1 MNAVDLFCGCGGMS
15 LGFQKAGYVIKAA
28 FDNWDAAIQVY
39 SQNFSHPVY
48 KEDLSDSRVIS
59 KIQELSPDIIIGGPP
74 CQDFSSAGK
83 RDESLGRAQLSESYC
98 QLIIAIKPKYFVM
111 ENVPTISKSS
121 IYKKIVTTFREN
133 GYGLTEKVLDA
144 SYCGV
149 PQARKRLF
157 LIGGYSEKDNFLI
170 DELSSQ
176 LSDKPMT
183 MRDYFGD
190 SLGTEYYFRIP
201 RSYSRRAIFSIDE
214 PSMTIRGVER
224 PIPPNY
230 KKHPND
236 PVDIGPQVRSLTP
249 IERSYVQTFPKS
261 FVFTGSK
268 TDLNMMIGN
277 AVPVNLAKYVA
288 EAILRF
294 NNKNNKGANK

>member
-1 MNAVDLFCGCGGMS
+1 MDAVDLFCGCGGMS
-15 LGFQKAGYVIKAA
+15 LGFQNAGYVIKAA
-28 FDNWDAAIQVY
+28 FDNWDAAIKVY
-39 SQNFSHPVY
+39 SDNFNHPIY
-48 KEDLSDSRVIS
+48 KEDLTNYESIS
-59 KIQELSPDIIIGGPP
+59 KIQQFSPDIIIGGPP

-98 QLIIAIKPKYFVM
+98 RMIIAIKPKFFVM

-121 IYKKIVTTFREN
+121 IYNKIVNTFRQN

-157 LIGGYSEKDNFLI
+157 LIGGYLEKDDFLRE
-170 DELSSQ
+170 ELESH
-176 LSDKPMT
+176 LSKQPMT

-261 FVFTGSK
+261 FVFSGSK
-268 TDLNMMIGN
+268 TDMNMMIGN
-277 AVPVNLAKYVA
+277 AVPVKLAQYVA
-288 EAILRF
+288 EAILRYTS
-294 NNKNNKGANK
+294 KTRHTE